1 MGLKRQAK
9 RDETEM
15 AAVEPKMKWGMQ
27 CGLKPDRAWKIE
39 WDGNR
44 MDYDGRRNGK
54 ENANKY
60 LTPCGIKKSI
70 CDVCSM
76 RNGMEW
82 NISEGKHS
90 RK

>member
-1 MGLKRQAK
+1 MDFKRQAK

-44 MDYDGRRNGK
+44 MEYNGRRNGK

-60 LTPCGIKKSI
+60 LTPCGIKKI
-70 CDVCSM
+70 YM
-76 RNGMEW
+76 RCLFYEKWNGMEY
-82 NISEGKHS
+82 K
-90 RK
+90 